1 MDINKFL
8 SELDLTKKEV
18 DTYLSCLRLGA
29 TGVSQLSKETDIKRT
44 TLYDIL
50 RNLQAKRLIN
60 TTTKGKKQLFYP
72 EDPEKLAD
80 TLREKQRKLNEN
92 LPFLKNLFNQAGSRA
107 KVRYYE
113 GKTGLE
119 DVYRD
124 TLTCTGNISA
134 FVTEDIFNY
143 LGDDFGEEYLK
154 KRTKNNIFV
163 RAIGP
168 DTQKVKDHKKS
179 DSKEFRKTILVPKK
193 EFPFTIEMNI
203 YNNKVAYMS
212 FKDEIGVIIES
223 AEISKNMKLLFKL
236 AWKGAKGR

>member
-1 MDINKFL
+1 MDLNKFL

-18 DTYLSCLRLGA
+18 DTYLSCLKLGA
-29 TGVSQLSKETDIKRT
+29 TTVNKISLETGIKRT

-50 RNLQAKRLIN
+50 RNLQNKKLVNVA
-60 TTTKGKKQLFYP
+60 TKGKKQLFYA
-72 EDPEKLAD
+72 EDPEKLS
-80 TLREKQRKLNEN
+80 LLLEEKQQRLRNA
-92 LPFLKNLFNQAGSRA
+92 LPDLKAIYNQAGSRA
-107 KVRYYE
+107 KVKYYE
-113 GKTGLE
+113 GKRGLE

-134 FVTEDIFNY
+134 FVTEDIFTY
-143 LGDDFGEEYLK
+143 LGEDFGKEYLK
-154 KRTKNNIFV
+154 KRIKNNIFV

-168 DTQKVKDHKKS
+168 DTQKVKDHKKN
-179 DSKEFRKTILVPKK
+179 DQQEFRKTVLVPKK

-223 AEISKNMKLLFKL
+223 SEISKNMKLLFEL
-236 AWKGAKGR
+236 AWKGAKSK

>member
-92 LPFLKNLFNQAGSRA
+92 LPFLKNLFNL
-107 KVRYYE
+107 KI
-113 GKTGLE
+113 
-119 DVYRD
+119 
-124 TLTCTGNISA
+124 ISCW
-134 FVTEDIFNY
+134 
-143 LGDDFGEEYLK
+143 
-154 KRTKNNIFV
+154 
-163 RAIGP
+163 
-168 DTQKVKDHKKS
+168 QKL
-179 DSKEFRKTILVPKK
+179 I
-193 EFPFTIEMNI
+193 
-203 YNNKVAYMS
+203 
-212 FKDEIGVIIES
+212 
-223 AEISKNMKLLFKL
+223 
-236 AWKGAKGR
+236 